1 MVLNLVHATQPRV
14 EGGSLPPRGGMGMD
28 QLVQQA
34 LETLRAMWRRR
45 WIGIAIAWVVAIIGG
60 VAILTLK
67 DRYEAS
73 ARVYVD
79 TKTVLRPLMR
89 DLTVEPD
96 LDQTVGLLART
107 LINRPNIEL
116 LIKKSQLET
125 PDMTPLERDRLVETL
140 LRDIKVMGVGRD
152 NVFSFTYRDT
162 SAARARQIVQDLVSM
177 FLESDTS
184 TKRRDAE
191 AAREFIDEQV
201 RSYEARLA
209 EAEDRLKEFKVRNL
223 AVSDASGKDYY
234 TRMSTLTDDM
244 AKLSV
249 ELRAAEQARDALR
262 RELGGESTSILPD
275 VAPPNA
281 TIQTPEYD
289 ARLEAQRK
297 QLDDLLRR
305 YTDQHPDVI
314 STQRLIARLEEEKQH
329 EVERLRKVAA
339 TKPPPASV
347 GSNEGQQRIKLALA
361 ESEAHVASLRV
372 RSGDMQARLNQLR
385 ASASRVPQIEAEMA
399 RLNRDYEV
407 IRGTYQSMVARREK
421 AALSEEVDATRSAQ
435 FRIID
440 PPRVSPQPVFP
451 NRLALA
457 PLVLLLAVAAGVLA
471 AFVTVQVLPTV
482 DHPRALRLLTQ
493 RPLLGSVS
501 MVPDPTMLRRA
512 RRNLMGFGSAVIAFV
527 AAGVAWVVWIS
538 TLARA

>member
-162 SAARARQIVQDLVSM
+162 SAARARQIVQGLVSM

-234 TRMSTLTDDM
+234 ARMSALTDDM

>member
-1 MVLNLVHATQPRV
+1 MESR
-14 EGGSLPPRGGMGMD
+14 GLPPHSATGMD
-28 QLVQQA
+28 QLVQQV
-34 LETLRAMWRRR
+34 LELLRAMWRRR
-45 WIGIAIAWVVAIIGG
+45 WIGVAMAWVVAIIGG

-67 DRYEAS
+67 DRFEAS

-116 LIKKSQLET
+116 LVKKSQLET
-125 PDMTPLERDRLVETL
+125 PDMTPLERDRLIETL

-162 SAARARQIVQDLVSM
+162 SAVRAQKIVQDLVSL

-234 TRMSTLTDDM
+234 ARMSALTDDM

-249 ELRAAEQARDALR
+249 ELRAAEQARDALK

-275 VAPPNA
+275 VAPPNMRSTTCA
-281 TIQTPEYD
+281 
-289 ARLEAQRK
+289 
-297 QLDDLLRR
+297 
-305 YTDQHPDVI
+305 VI
-314 STQRLIARLEEEKQH
+314 S
-329 EVERLRKVAA
+329 
-339 TKPPPASV
+339 
-347 GSNEGQQRIKLALA
+347 
-361 ESEAHVASLRV
+361 
-372 RSGDMQARLNQLR
+372 
-385 ASASRVPQIEAEMA
+385 
-399 RLNRDYEV
+399 
-407 IRGTYQSMVARREK
+407 
-421 AALSEEVDATRSAQ
+421 
-435 FRIID
+435 
-440 PPRVSPQPVFP
+440 
-451 NRLALA
+451 
-457 PLVLLLAVAAGVLA
+457 
-471 AFVTVQVLPTV
+471 
-482 DHPRALRLLTQ
+482 
-493 RPLLGSVS
+493 
-501 MVPDPTMLRRA
+501 
-512 RRNLMGFGSAVIAFV
+512 
-527 AAGVAWVVWIS
+527 
-538 TLARA
+538 

>member
-1 MVLNLVHATQPRV
+1 MVLNLVNATQPRV
-14 EGGSLPPRGGMGMD
+14 EGGSLPSRGDMGMD

-34 LETLRAMWRRR
+34 RETLRAMWRRR

-60 VAILTLK
+60 VAILALK
-67 DRYEAS
+67 DRFEAN

-107 LINRPNIEL
+107 LINRPNVEL

-140 LRDIKVMGVGRD
+140 LRDIKVTGVGRD
-152 NVFSFTYRDT
+152 NVFLFTYRDT
-162 SAARARQIVQDLVSM
+162 SAARARQIVQDLVSL

-223 AVSDASGKDYY
+223 GVADASGKDYY
-234 TRMSTLTDDM
+234 ARMSALTDDM

-262 RELGGESTSILPD
+262 RELGGESTSIILD
-275 VAPPNA
+275 DAPRNA
-281 TIQTPEYD
+281 AIQAPEYD
-289 ARLEAQRK
+289 ARIEAQKK

-305 YTDQHPDVI
+305 FTEQHPDVI
-314 STQRLIARLEEEKQH
+314 STRHLIARLEEEKQH
-329 EVERLRKVAA
+329 EVERLRQVAA
-339 TKPPPASV
+339 TKPAPASV

-361 ESEAHVASLRV
+361 ESEANVASLRV

-385 ASASRVPQIEAEMA
+385 AAATRVPQIEAELA

-421 AALSEEVDATRSAQ
+421 AALSEDVDATRSAQ
-435 FRIID
+435 FRVID
-440 PPRVSPQPVFP
+440 PPRTSPHPVFP

-457 PLVLLLAVAAGVLA
+457 PAVLLLAIAAGVLA
-471 AFVTVQVLPTV
+471 TFVTVQVLPTV

-501 MVPDPTMLRRA
+501 MVPDPTMIRRA

-527 AAGVAWVVWIS
+527 AAGLAWVLWIS
-538 TLARA
+538 TLARV

>member
-1 MVLNLVHATQPRV
+1 MESR
-14 EGGSLPPRGGMGMD
+14 GLPPHSATGMD
-28 QLVQQA
+28 QLVQQV
-34 LETLRAMWRRR
+34 LELLRAMWRRR
-45 WIGIAIAWVVAIIGG
+45 WIGVAMAWVVAIIGG

-67 DRYEAS
+67 DRFEAS

-116 LIKKSQLET
+116 LVKKSQLET
-125 PDMTPLERDRLVETL
+125 PDMTPLERDRLIETL

-162 SAARARQIVQDLVSM
+162 SAVRAQKIVQDLVSL

-234 TRMSTLTDDM
+234 ARMSALTDDM

-249 ELRAAEQARDALR
+249 ELRAAEQARDALK

>member
-1 MVLNLVHATQPRV
+1 
-14 EGGSLPPRGGMGMD
+14 
-28 QLVQQA
+28 
-34 LETLRAMWRRR
+34 
-45 WIGIAIAWVVAIIGG
+45 
-60 VAILTLK
+60 
-67 DRYEAS
+67 
-73 ARVYVD
+73 
-79 TKTVLRPLMR
+79 
-89 DLTVEPD
+89 
-96 LDQTVGLLART
+96 
-107 LINRPNIEL
+107 
-116 LIKKSQLET
+116 
-125 PDMTPLERDRLVETL
+125 
-140 LRDIKVMGVGRD
+140 
-152 NVFSFTYRDT
+152 
-162 SAARARQIVQDLVSM
+162 
-177 FLESDTS
+177 
-184 TKRRDAE
+184 
-191 AAREFIDEQV
+191 
-201 RSYEARLA
+201 
-209 EAEDRLKEFKVRNL
+209 
-223 AVSDASGKDYY
+223 
-234 TRMSTLTDDM
+234 
-244 AKLSV
+244 
-249 ELRAAEQARDALR
+249 
-262 RELGGESTSILPD
+262 
-275 VAPPNA
+275 
-281 TIQTPEYD
+281 
-289 ARLEAQRK
+289 
-297 QLDDLLRR
+297 LLRR